1 MIIWVGLWD
10 KRYFLRVKILDNLLM
25 KLSAKANK
33 M

>member
-1 MIIWVGLWD
+1 MVYGI